1 MEGEDRTPR
10 RSEGRRPEDAPRRP
24 LRRAKGP
31 AGDPP
36 DAADAAFAVERLS
49 SLSHDLV
56 NLLDGSMRCLGIAL
70 RSLDDDGVAAR
81 TEQID
86 TARRQIGTVYGAL
99 ERMCDL
105 VHTAMSG
112 ASLGV
117 GVSPRTRPVSL
128 SSAILHAAEV
138 LTPAA
143 EEQGITIATDAGGLE
158 EVPAGPVYP
167 IILNGLTNAIESIVR
182 TGDRGRIEISARIEP
197 AGPGADR
204 PTVRI
209 EIRDNGAGIPDFPVD
224 LFQHGVSTKAGG
236 AGLGLAVAR
245 DIARDL
251 GGSIDLIPRRS
262 SGRTNKPGAVL
273 RLSYPLPELPP
284 DPAIG

>member
-1 MEGEDRTPR
+1 MDGDERGPR
-10 RSEGRRPEDAPRRP
+10 RRGDAAHRP
-24 LRRAKGP
+24 LRKARGP

-36 DAADAAFAVERLS
+36 QAADASFAVERLS
-49 SLSHDLV
+49 ALSHDLV

-70 RSLDDDGVAAR
+70 RSLDSEAVTAR

-86 TARRQIGTVYGAL
+86 TARRQMGTVYGAL

-117 GVSPRTRPVSL
+117 GNSPRTRPVSL

-138 LTPAA
+138 VTPGA
-143 EEQGITIATDAGGLE
+143 EEQGITVATDAGGLE

-167 IILNGLTNAIESIVR
+167 VILNGLTNAIESVVR
-182 TGDRGRIEISARIEP
+182 AGRRGRVEVAARVDPGRP
-197 AGPGADR
+197 A
-204 PTVRI
+204 TVRI
-209 EIRDNGAGIPDFPVD
+209 EIRDNGAGLPDWPAPVA
-224 LFQHGVSTKAGG
+224 FFEHGVTTKAGG

-251 GGSIDLIPRRS
+251 GGTIELSARKTR
-262 SGRTNKPGAVL
+262 GGNAKAGAVL
-273 RLSYPLPELPP
+273 RITYPIPGGPPEKP
-284 DPAIG
+284 IG

>member
-1 MEGEDRTPR
+1 MERDE
-10 RSEGRRPEDAPRRP
+10 RSPNRAENASHRP

-49 SLSHDLV
+49 ALTHDLV
-56 NLLDGSMRCLGIAL
+56 SLLDGSMRCLGIAL
-70 RSLDDDGVAAR
+70 RSLDTEGASGHG
-81 TEQID
+81 EQID
-86 TARRQIGTVYGAL
+86 TARRQMGTVYSAL

-117 GVSPRTRPVSL
+117 GASPRTRPISL

-138 LTPAA
+138 VTPAA
-143 EEQGITIATDAGGLE
+143 DERGITIATDAGGLE
-158 EVPAGPVYP
+158 EVPAGPIYP
-167 IILNGLTNAIESIVR
+167 VILNGLTNALESIGR
-182 TGDRGRIEISARIEP
+182 TGRRGRVEVKARIEP
-197 AGPGADR
+197 GAGREG

-209 EIRDNGAGIPDFPVD
+209 DLRDDGAGLSDWPAADD
-224 LFQHGVSTKAGG
+224 LFRLGATTKPGG

-245 DIARDL
+245 DIVHDL
-251 GGSIDLIPRRS
+251 GGTISIEPRS
-262 SGRTNKPGAVL
+262 SPNGDKTGAIL
-273 RLSYPLPELPP
+273 RITYPVPCAPP
-284 DPAIG
+284 DVPIG

>member
-1 MEGEDRTPR
+1 MEGEDQT
-10 RSEGRRPEDAPRRP
+10 RRPENAPRRP

-31 AGDPP
+31 AGAPP
-36 DAADAAFAVERLS
+36 DPADAAFAVERLS

-56 NLLDGSMRCLGIAL
+56 NLLDGSMRCLGIAI
-70 RSLDDDGVAAR
+70 RSLDH
-81 TEQID
+81 D
-86 TARRQIGTVYGAL
+86 TAAAQTEHIDNARRHIGTVYGAL

-112 ASLGV
+112 ASLGL

-167 IILNGLTNAIESIVR
+167 VILNGLTNAIESVAR
-182 TGDRGRIEISARIEP
+182 SGRRGRVEVSARIDP
-197 AGPGADR
+197 AGEHAPR

-209 EIRDNGAGIPDFPVD
+209 EIRDNGAGLPDASSD
-224 LFQHGVSTKAGG
+224 LFEHGVSTKAGG
-236 AGLGLAVAR
+236 AGMGLAVAR
-245 DIARDL
+245 DIAADL
-251 GGSIDLIPRRS
+251 GGTIELAPRK
-262 SGRTNKPGAVL
+262 RTRRDDKPGAIL
-273 RLSYPLPELPP
+273 RLTYPLPEVPP
-284 DPAIG
+284 DPEIG

>member
-1 MEGEDRTPR
+1 MDRENRSRR
-10 RSEGRRPEDAPRRP
+10 RSEDASHRP
-24 LRRAKGP
+24 LRKAKGP

-56 NLLDGSMRCLGIAL
+56 NLLDGSMRCLGLAL
-70 RSLDDDGVAAR
+70 RSLDDGSVAAR
-81 TEQID
+81 SEQID
-86 TARRQIGTVYGAL
+86 SARRQIGTVYGAL

-117 GVSPRTRPVSL
+117 GVAPRTRPVSL

-138 LTPAA
+138 VTPAA
-143 EEQGITIATDAGGLE
+143 EERGITIATDAGGLE

-167 IILNGLTNAIESIVR
+167 VILNGLTNAIEAVSR
-182 TGDRGRIEISARIEP
+182 TGRRGRIEVTARIDA
-197 AGPGADR
+197 AGDGA
-204 PTVRI
+204 PPMVRI
-209 EIRDNGAGIPDFPVD
+209 EVRDNGIGLPEWPGAGE
-224 LFQHGVSTKAGG
+224 LFEHGVTTKPGG
-236 AGLGLAVAR
+236 AGIGLAVAR

-251 GGSIDLIPRRS
+251 GGTIELAPRQATKR
-262 SGRTNKPGAVL
+262 GEKPGAVL
-273 RLSYPLPELPP
+273 RISYPLPAVPP
-284 DPAIG
+284 DAPIG

>member
-1 MEGEDRTPR
+1 MESEERKPR
-10 RSEGRRPEDAPRRP
+10 RSEDAGRRP
-24 LRRAKGP
+24 LRKAKGP
-31 AGDPP
+31 SGDPP

-70 RSLDDDGVAAR
+70 RSLDQDGVR
-81 TEQID
+81 TRNEQID
-86 TARRQIGTVYGAL
+86 TARRQMGTVYGAL

-105 VHTAMSG
+105 VHIAMSG

-117 GVSPRTRPVSL
+117 GSAPRTRPVSL
-128 SSAILHAAEV
+128 SSAILHATEV

-167 IILNGLTNAIESIVR
+167 VILNGLTNALEAVLR
-182 TGDRGRIEISARIEP
+182 TGRRGRVEVLARIDAP
-197 AGPGADR
+197 TVPGAR

-209 EIRDNGAGIPDFPVD
+209 EIRDDGAGLPARPGPGE
-224 LFQHGVSTKAGG
+224 LFEHGVTTKAGG
-236 AGLGLAVAR
+236 AGIGLAVAR

-251 GGSIDLIPRRS
+251 GGTIELMARSVRRE
-262 SGRTNKPGAVL
+262 GDKPGTVL
-273 RLSYPLPELPP
+273 RLTYPLPEAPP
-284 DPAIG
+284 EDRIG